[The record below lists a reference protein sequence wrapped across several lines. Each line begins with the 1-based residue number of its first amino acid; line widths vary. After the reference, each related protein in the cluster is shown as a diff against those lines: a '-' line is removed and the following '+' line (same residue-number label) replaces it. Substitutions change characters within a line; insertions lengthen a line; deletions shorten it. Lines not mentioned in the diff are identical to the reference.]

1 MDENKILL
9 QKIELMNKNY
19 FKNKDGIKHATVWR
33 KQ

>member
-19 FKNKDGIKHATVWR
+19 FKNKDSIKHATVRR